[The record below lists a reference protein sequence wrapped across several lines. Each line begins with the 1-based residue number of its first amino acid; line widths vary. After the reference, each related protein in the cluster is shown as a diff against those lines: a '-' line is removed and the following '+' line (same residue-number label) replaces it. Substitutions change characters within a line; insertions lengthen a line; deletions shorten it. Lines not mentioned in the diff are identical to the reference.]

1 MTNIESLPITNLAV
15 DYARKEHNYQPN
27 LITESRQEFS
37 ESEKRIVSFIINQ
50 LRKEVVIDWK
60 GQNLEFLIPV
70 SELTEKNHD
79 RIKDAANSLGTK
91 RIVQDFGPN
100 GKKEGEKEMF
110 LRTFTPFP
118 FIEYYKIGKN
128 SFIRVTI
135 LSNVVPYFIE
145 LGKHYTR
152 YSLEIIL
159 SLKSIYSQ
167 RLYEIIMMYV
177 GRSQRNFTYS
187 VDKLKFM
194 FDCPESYTYN
204 EIRKRA
210 LVPAQKELLEKAN
223 LIFDFIPTKKDGKKI
238 LELEFYIKTKLELAF
253 DAMVQEADTF
263 KQGSPLE
270 KRDYITRLLNNYRFT
285 RKQQE
290 EIMEDPQKWAVFMQ
304 IDSEIFNGIRT
315 VENQT
320 AYIAKSLGFDK
331 PTKSK

>member
-1 MTNIESLPITNLAV
+1 MNTLSTNLAV
-15 DYARKEHNYQPN
+15 DFSRKEHNYQPN

-37 ESEKRIVSFIINQ
+37 EGEKRIVSFIINQ
-50 LRKEVVIDWK
+50 LRKEVAVNWV

-79 RIKDAANSLGTK
+79 RIKDATISLGTK
-91 RIVQDFGPN
+91 RIVQDFGAF
-100 GKKEGEKEMF
+100 GKKEGGKEVY

-118 FIEYYKIGKN
+118 YIEYYKIGKC

-152 YSLEIIL
+152 YNLEIIL

-177 GRSQRNFTYS
+177 GRNQRNFNYT

-194 FDCPESYTYN
+194 FDCPDSYTYN
-204 EIRKRA
+204 EIRKRV
-210 LVPAQKELLEKAN
+210 LEPAQKELLEKAN
-223 LIFDFIPTKKDGKKI
+223 LIFDFIPSKKDGKKI
-238 LELEFYIKTKLELAF
+238 LELEFNIKTKIELAF
-253 DAMVQEADTF
+253 DAMVQEVDNF
-263 KQGSPLE
+263 KEGTPFE
-270 KRDYITRLLNNYRFT
+270 KREYITRLLNNYKFT
-285 RKQQE
+285 RKQQDD
-290 EIMEDPQKWAVFMQ
+290 ILTDTVKWATFMQ
-304 IDSEIFNGIRT
+304 IDSEIYHGIRT
-315 VENQT
+315 VENPT

-331 PTKSK
+331 SAKKK

>member
-1 MTNIESLPITNLAV
+1 MESILNNNLAV

-50 LRKEVVIDWK
+50 LRKEVVIQWQ

-91 RIVQDFGPN
+91 RIVQDFGSN
-100 GKKEGEKEMF
+100 GKKEGDKEMF
-110 LRTFTPFP
+110 LRAFTPFP
-118 FIEYYKIGKN
+118 YIEYYKVGK
-128 SFIRVTI
+128 SSYLRVTI

-145 LGKHYTR
+145 LGRHYTR
-152 YSLEIIL
+152 LSLEIIL

-167 RLYEIIMMYV
+167 RFYEIIMMYV

-187 VDKLKFM
+187 IDKLKFM
-194 FDCPESYTYN
+194 FGCPESYTYN

-210 LVPAQKELLEKAN
+210 LEPAQKELFQKAN
-223 LIFDFIPTKKDGKKI
+223 LIVDFGPSKKEGKRV
-238 LELEFYIKTKLELAF
+238 LELEFNIKTKLELAF
-253 DAMVQEADTF
+253 DSMVQEAESF
-263 KQGSPLE
+263 KLGTPLE
-270 KRDYITRLLNNYRFT
+270 KRDYLARLLNNYKFT
-285 RKQQE
+285 RKQQD

-304 IDSEIFNGIRT
+304 IDSEIFNGIRN
-315 VENQT
+315 VENPT

-331 PTKSK
+331 PVPKK

>member
-1 MTNIESLPITNLAV
+1 MELHTTTNLTV

-50 LRKEVVIDWK
+50 LRKEVLFKWE
-60 GQNLEFLIPV
+60 GQSLEFLIPV
-70 SELTEKNHD
+70 VELTEKNHD

-91 RIVQDFGPN
+91 RIVQDFGAL
-100 GKKEGEKEMF
+100 GKKEGDKDIY

-118 FIEYYKIGKN
+118 YIEYYKIGKN
-128 SFIRVTI
+128 SYIRVTI

-145 LGKHYTR
+145 LGRHYTR

-167 RLYEIIMMYV
+167 RMYEIIMMYV
-177 GRSQRNFTYS
+177 GRNQRSFTYS

-210 LVPAQKELLEKAN
+210 LVPAQKELEEKAN
-223 LIFDFIPTKKDGKKI
+223 LIFDFSPTQKDGKKI
-238 LELEFYIKTKLELAF
+238 LELQFSIKTKLELAF
-253 DAMVQEADTF
+253 DAMIQEADSF
-263 KQGSPLE
+263 KKGTPLE
-270 KRDYITRLLNNYRFT
+270 KRDYTLRLLNNYKFT
-285 RKQQE
+285 RKQQDD
-290 EIMEDPQKWAVFMQ
+290 IMEDPQKWAIFMQ

-315 VENQT
+315 VENPT

-331 PTKSK
+331 TTKKSKV